1 MKIAIATSASNYIH
15 IPEIQ
20 EELVRLGHDVT
31 TPVELEK
38 NIIKGNYDSVVIW
51 KNALIIQ
58 YMNVIKVNDALLV
71 LNLTKN
77 NIPNYIGGNVLLEMG
92 FAIAYGKKLFL
103 YNDIPEM
110 QYKAEIEGLLPV
122 VIHQQLDQIV

>member
-1 MKIAIATSASNYIH
+1 MKIAIATSVSNYIH
-15 IPEIQ
+15 IPDVQ
-20 EELVRLGHDVT
+20 AKLVKLGHDVT

-38 NIIKGNYDSVVIW
+38 NIIKDNYDSVAVW

-58 YMNVIKVNDALLV
+58 YMNVIKENDALLV

-77 NIPNYIGGNVLLEMG
+77 DIPNYIGGNVLLEMG

-103 YNDIPEM
+103 YNDIPEV
-110 QYKAEIEGLLPV
+110 QYKAEIEGLLPT